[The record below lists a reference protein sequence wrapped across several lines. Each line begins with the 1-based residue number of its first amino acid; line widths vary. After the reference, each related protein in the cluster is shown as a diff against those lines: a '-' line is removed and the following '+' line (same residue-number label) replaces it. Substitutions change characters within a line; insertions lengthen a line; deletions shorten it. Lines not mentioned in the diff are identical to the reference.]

1 MIDKRKLRLITPCS
15 IDSDIVCW
23 IKGEHL
29 SEQECIDY
37 LQSHKFYKGLHIKS
51 VIVAERGYCKKVR
64 LNDENWDPDYECEGN
79 IAWYPCGS
87 QEVGAVP
94 MTVIEFIEYG
104 EDDPI

>member
-1 MIDKRKLRLITPCS
+1 
-15 IDSDIVCW
+15 
-23 IKGEHL
+23 
-29 SEQECIDY
+29 
-37 LQSHKFYKGLHIKS
+37 